1 MESAYLLIHLREQL
15 AREAG
20 ELGIE
25 VELVAGRLLLTGVV
39 VSAERREHAERI
51 ARSMSNGHTVV
62 NEIRVVP
69 PAAAQEPEHLP

>member
-15 AREAG
+15 AREA
-20 ELGIE
+20 
-25 VELVAGRLLLTGVV
+25 GVV

-51 ARSMSNGHTVV
+51 ARSMSNGHTIV

-69 PAAAQEPEHLP
+69 PAAAQEAEHLP